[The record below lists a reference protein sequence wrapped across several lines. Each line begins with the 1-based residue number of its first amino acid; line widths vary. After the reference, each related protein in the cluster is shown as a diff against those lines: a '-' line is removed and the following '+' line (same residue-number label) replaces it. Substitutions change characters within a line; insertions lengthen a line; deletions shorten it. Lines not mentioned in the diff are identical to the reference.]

1 MARRDYYDILGVQR
15 TATEKE
21 IRQAYRKLARSYHPD
36 LNPNDKQAEARFKE
50 IGQAYEVLSD
60 PEKRKLYDRWGP
72 DFEKIEQ
79 ARKAGA
85 TAGAGGFDPTG
96 FPGGTGGFGGG
107 STGGFR
113 WTTTDFGSGTGAGTV
128 DDEMLGSIFDQI
140 MGGAGRRA
148 TTRARG
154 EDVEHPTSVTL
165 EEAFNGTMRR
175 IQIAPPDGPPQ
186 VIEVKIPAGVTD
198 GSRVRV
204 AGKGN
209 AGHGGGPPGDLYLV
223 VSVRPHP
230 RFTREGDDLTTV
242 VDVPVYTAALGGEV
256 LVPTPRGTRLAL
268 KLAPE
273 SQGGQ
278 RYRMAGQG
286 MPKLGSEQR
295 GDLYAEVRIV
305 LPSGLSERERELF
318 RELASLRGATA

>member
-1 MARRDYYDILGVQR
+1 MARRDYYDVLGVQR

-21 IRQAYRKLARSYHPD
+21 IRQAYRKLARTYHPD
-36 LNPNDKQAEARFKE
+36 LNPNDKQAEAKFKE
-50 IGQAYEVLSD
+50 IGQAYEVLSE
-60 PEKRKLYDRWGP
+60 PEKRKLYDRWGH

-96 FPGGTGGFGGG
+96 FPGGFGGA
-107 STGGFR
+107 SGGYR
-113 WTTTDFGSGTGAGTV
+113 WTATDFGSGTSTV

-140 MGGAGRRA
+140 LGGGGRRA

-154 EDVEHPTSVTL
+154 EDVDHPTTVTL

-175 IQIAPPDGPPQ
+175 IQIAPPDGTPQ

-204 AGKGN
+204 AGKGSP
-209 AGHGGGPPGDLYLV
+209 GRGGGPAGDLYLV

-230 RFTREGDDLTTV
+230 RFTRDGDDLTTV
-242 VDVPVYTAALGGEV
+242 IDVPVYTAALGGEV
-256 LVPTPRGTRLAL
+256 LVPTLKGTRLAL

-273 SQGGQ
+273 TQGGQ
-278 RYRMAGQG
+278 RYRLGGQG
-286 MPKLGSEQR
+286 MPKLGSDAR
-295 GDLYAEVRIV
+295 GDLYAEVRLT
-305 LPSGLSERERELF
+305 LPTELSEREKELF
-318 RELASLRGATA
+318 KELATLRGEAP

>member
-1 MARRDYYDILGVQR
+1 MARRDYYEILGVKR
-15 TATEKE
+15 AATEKDV
-21 IRQAYRKLARSYHPD
+21 RQAYRKLARTYHPD

-60 PEKRKLYDRWGP
+60 AEKRKHYDRWGH

-85 TAGAGGFDPTG
+85 STGGGFDPSG
-96 FPGGTGGFGGG
+96 FPGGFGG
-107 STGGFR
+107 SRPGGAR
-113 WTTTDFGSGTGAGTV
+113 WTATDFGGTGASPA

-140 MGGAGRRA
+140 MGGRRTA
-148 TTRARG
+148 ARSRG
-154 EDVEHPTSVTL
+154 EDIDHPTTVTL

-175 IQIAPPDGPPQ
+175 IQIAPPDGTLQ
-186 VIEVKIPAGVTD
+186 VIEVKVPAGVTD

-204 AGKGN
+204 AGKGSL
-209 AGHGGGPPGDLYLV
+209 GRGGGAAGDLYLV

-242 VDVPVYTAALGGEV
+242 VDVPLYTAVLGGEV
-256 LVPTPRGTRLAL
+256 LVPTPKGTRLAL

-273 SQGGQ
+273 VQSGQ
-278 RYRMAGQG
+278 RYRLAGQG
-286 MPKLGSEQR
+286 MPKLGSDAR
-295 GDLYAEVRIV
+295 GDLYAEARV
-305 LPSGLSERERELF
+305 LVPTSLNDRERDLF
-318 RELASLRGATA
+318 SELAGLREEEAAS